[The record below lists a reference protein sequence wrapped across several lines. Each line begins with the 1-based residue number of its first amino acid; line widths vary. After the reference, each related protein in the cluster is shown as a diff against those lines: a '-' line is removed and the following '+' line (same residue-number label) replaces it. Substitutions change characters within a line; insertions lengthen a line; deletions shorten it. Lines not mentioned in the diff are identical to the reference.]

1 MKPQQEKKKDLKI
14 TKTIQKRPLYTQPEK
29 KVDFLQVQKYIKKF
43 FKKISCNYCVI
54 PYELCNLTS
63 KIMGNPMPAEATI
76 MNSLDNSSSLAMEAG
91 GGVGGNGGVGG
102 GPGGLSEPDQM
113 NKSSLDKPII
123 GDSVTAIT
131 NQKNK
136 VSVLYGFRCQELL
149 SKIFKKVKVQKKS
162 YDS

>member
-1 MKPQQEKKKDLKI
+1 
-14 TKTIQKRPLYTQPEK
+14 
-29 KVDFLQVQKYIKKF
+29 
-43 FKKISCNYCVI
+43 
-54 PYELCNLTS
+54 
-63 KIMGNPMPAEATI
+63 MPAEGTI
-76 MNSLDNSSSLAMEAG
+76 MNSLDNSSSLAIE

-102 GPGGLSEPDQM
+102 SPGGLSEPDQM

-149 SKIFKKVKVQKKS
+149 SKIFKKVKVQEKS
-162 YDS
+162 YHS

>member
-1 MKPQQEKKKDLKI
+1 
-14 TKTIQKRPLYTQPEK
+14 
-29 KVDFLQVQKYIKKF
+29 
-43 FKKISCNYCVI
+43 
-54 PYELCNLTS
+54 
-63 KIMGNPMPAEATI
+63 MPAESTI
-76 MNSLDNSSSLAMEAG
+76 MNSLDNSSMEAG

-102 GPGGLSEPDQM
+102 VPGGLSEPDQM

>member
-14 TKTIQKRPLYTQPEK
+14 AITIQKRPLYTQPEK

-43 FKKISCNYCVI
+43 FKKISCNCCVI

-91 GGVGGNGGVGG
+91 GGVGGS
-102 GPGGLSEPDQM
+102 PGGLSEPDQM

-149 SKIFKKVKVQKKS
+149 SKFFKKVKVQKKS

>member
-1 MKPQQEKKKDLKI
+1 
-14 TKTIQKRPLYTQPEK
+14 
-29 KVDFLQVQKYIKKF
+29 
-43 FKKISCNYCVI
+43 
-54 PYELCNLTS
+54 
-63 KIMGNPMPAEATI
+63 MPAEGTI